1 MPEKTRLGQP
11 FQARWLALVLTLAT
25 VGLAACGDDGG
36 GTDAATT
43 STVNGDGSA
52 GAEGGEKIVIR
63 THVNIEIPKG
73 GPVPGSSTGQGEV
86 LDGSSIGDSPFCP
99 GGTFSDM
106 HSDDPDIGLVD
117 RTFRCPD
124 GRLRIGFT
132 PGVPQ
137 GRAQAGPWKVVSG
150 TGSLAGLHGDGQME
164 IKYEPGTGSTE
175 GREKFTGTVV
185 P

>member
-1 MPEKTRLGQP
+1 MP
-11 FQARWLALVLTLAT
+11 ARWLALVLTLAT

-36 GTDAATT
+36 GTGAATT
-43 STVNGDGSA
+43 STVSGDGSS
-52 GAEGGEKIVIR
+52 GAEGGEKIAIK
-63 THVNIEIPKG
+63 THVNIQIPKG
-73 GPVPGSSTGQGEV
+73 GPVPGSSISEGEV
-86 LDGSSIGDSPFCP
+86 LDGSSIGDSPFCL

-132 PGVPQ
+132 PGAPQ
-137 GRAQAGPWKVVSG
+137 GRTQAGPWKVVSG
-150 TGSLAGLHGDGQME
+150 TGSLAGLRGEGQME
-164 IKYEPGTGSTE
+164 IKYEPGTDSTE
-175 GREKFTGTVV
+175 AREKFTGSVV